1 MGWWFATQS
10 SGKRNMQL
18 AQQGLWRRMIRLT
31 SLDIEIGSEC
41 AAASFVGFRH
51 LRAAISTGGK

>member
-18 AQQGLWRRMIRLT
+18 AQQGLWRRVIRLT

-41 AAASFVGFRH
+41 AAAS
-51 LRAAISTGGK
+51 L